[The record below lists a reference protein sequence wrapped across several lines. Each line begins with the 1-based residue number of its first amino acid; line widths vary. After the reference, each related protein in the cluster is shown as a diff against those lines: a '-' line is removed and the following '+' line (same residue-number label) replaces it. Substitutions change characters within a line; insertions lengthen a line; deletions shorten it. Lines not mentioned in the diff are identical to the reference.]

1 MLARRCHRQQEK
13 ALRSPQHGYERQ
25 NQWSGS
31 RGLDNKVTVFLC
43 FRNETSTQATK
54 KATKVVL
61 DTYHP
66 GKRTMFFGLSNFWHC
81 RTEYAAKSFLPLYKQ
96 LRLQGNRLTASQHD
110 STGQSTE
117 KRELH

>member
-1 MLARRCHRQQEK
+1 LLARRCHRQQEE

-31 RGLDNKVTVFLC
+31 QGLDNKVTVFLC
-43 FRNETSTQATK
+43 FPNETSTQATK

-66 GKRTMFFGLSNFWHC
+66 GKRTTFFGLSNFWHC
-81 RTEYAAKSFLPLYKQ
+81 RTACAAKRFLLLHNQ
-96 LRLQGNRLTASQHD
+96 LRLQGNRLTAGQSD